1 MEQDLV
7 EAKAKH
13 HRRRNFALI
22 TITLSLSALVLSST
36 FNAVKQSP
44 IPDLVNNLPQF
55 LYCEARAADRTIRQI
70 PSNYKLALHVT
81 LPMLFKRCREG
92 VFNWE

>member
-13 HRRRNFALI
+13 LRRRSFALI
-22 TITLSLSALVLSST
+22 TITLSISALVLSTT
-36 FNAVKQSP
+36 FNTISHSP
-44 IPDLVNNLPQF
+44 IYDKLSNLPQF
-55 LYCEARAADRTIRQI
+55 LYCELRAIDRTIKQI

-81 LPMLFKRCREG
+81 PPMLFKRCKEG

>member
-13 HRRRNFALI
+13 HRRRSFALI
-22 TITLSLSALVLSST
+22 TITISISVLVLSAT
-36 FNAVKQSP
+36 FNAFSHSP
-44 IPDLVNNLPQF
+44 ISDKLSNLPQF
-55 LYCEARAADRTIRQI
+55 LYCEARAVDRTIKQI
-70 PSNYKLALHVT
+70 PVNYKLALHVT